1 MKKLFAVCLVLLISG
16 CGFFTPN
23 EGDDGMPGTPGSPG
37 SPGEP
42 GVPGQPG
49 EPGPPGEPAPA
60 LCIGAASALMT
71 WTKCVDLKSG
81 PKMDKDLCLYVRSE
95 IIECINAKQSEVV
108 FD

>member
-1 MKKLFAVCLVLLISG
+1 MKKLFTVCVVLFVSG
-16 CGFFTPN
+16 CGFFTPHD
-23 EGDDGMPGTPGSPG
+23 GSDGMPGTPGEAGP
-37 SPGEP
+37 
-42 GVPGQPG
+42 
-49 EPGPPGEPAPA
+49 PGPPGEPAPA

-71 WTKCVDLKSG
+71 WAKCVDLKSG